1 MAAIVLTL
9 ALTAIVSGIV
19 WLILG
24 NRLNL
29 HEDARQNDVLNLLS
43 FAGILAVP
51 IFLIVFFAMERW

>member
-9 ALTAIVSGIV
+9 ALTAVASGIV

-24 NRLNL
+24 SRLNL